1 MKCIGCGAELQN
13 TNTTGP
19 GYTPRKQFS
28 DDELCKR
35 CYRLIHHNESPDSH
49 YTNEDFLNILKQVEA
64 EDCLV
69 IYLLDF
75 FDFIG
80 SNIAEVERVIQNK
93 DHIIVANKIDLMPKA
108 VKEKKL
114 RQWFLNEVTKRDFD
128 PLEVM
133 LISAKKKRNIDELL
147 NVIDEHRNGRNV
159 YVVGATNTGKS
170 TLINGIIS
178 AVTGDSRE
186 VITTSYFAGTTL
198 NTIQIPFE
206 DGTFL
211 VDTPGIINEHQITNY
226 LGKESLDIIV
236 AKDEIRPET
245 YQLNPEQVLFITG
258 LVRMRYL
265 SGPRT
270 SFTLYFSNRVNVH
283 RAKLEREPELVED
296 HLGRDFL
303 APPTEQE
310 LENITSFESQEFTLF
325 AGKQDIVIEGFGWI
339 TLNDIEDDVTV
350 EIVYP
355 EKTRVHIRDSII

>member
-13 TNTTGP
+13 TNSSGP
-19 GYTPRKQFS
+19 GYTPRKEFS
-28 DDELCKR
+28 ENELCKR
-35 CYRLIHHNESPDSH
+35 CFRLINHNESPDAH
-49 YTNEDFLNILKQVEA
+49 YTNEDFLNILKQVEK

-108 VKEKKL
+108 VKENKL
-114 RQWFLNEVTKRDFD
+114 RRWFLNEVKDRDFD
-128 PLEVM
+128 PLDVM
-133 LISAKKKRNIDELL
+133 LISAKKKKNIDQLL
-147 NVIDEHRNGRNV
+147 NLIDEHRDGRNV

-178 AVTGDSRE
+178 AVTGDNRE

-198 NTIQIPFE
+198 STIQIPFD
-206 DGTFL
+206 DGSYL

-226 LGKESLDIIV
+226 LDKDSLDIIV

-245 YQLNPEQVLFITG
+245 YQLNPDQVLFITG
-258 LVRMRYL
+258 LVRMRYID
-265 SGPRT
+265 GPRT

-283 RAKLEREPELVED
+283 RAKLEREEELVED
-296 HLGRDFL
+296 HLGKDL
-303 APPTEQE
+303 LSPPSPTE
-310 LENITSFESQEFTLF
+310 LERIESFESQEFTLYE
-325 AGKQDIVIEGFGWI
+325 GKQDIVIEGFGWI

-355 EKTRVHIRDSII
+355 EKTRVHVRDSII

>member
-1 MKCIGCGAELQN
+1 MSE
-13 TNTTGP
+13 
-19 GYTPRKQFS
+19 
-28 DDELCKR
+28 
-35 CYRLIHHNESPDSH
+35 
-49 YTNEDFLNILKQVEA
+49 
-64 EDCLV
+64 
-69 IYLLDF
+69 
-75 FDFIG
+75 
-80 SNIAEVERVIQNK
+80 
-93 DHIIVANKIDLMPKA
+93 
-108 VKEKKL
+108 VKE
-114 RQWFLNEVTKRDFD
+114 RDFD
-128 PLEVM
+128 PLDVM

-147 NVIDEHRNGRNV
+147 NRIDEYRDGRNV

-198 NTIQIPFE
+198 STIQIPFD
-206 DGTFL
+206 DGSYL

-226 LGKESLDIIV
+226 LEKDSLDIIV

-265 SGPRT
+265 AGPKT

-283 RAKLEREPELVED
+283 RAKLEREEELVAD
-296 HLGRDFL
+296 HMGREL
-303 APPTEQE
+303 LSPPTPSE
-310 LENITSFESQEFTLF
+310 LENIEGFESQEFTLYE
-325 AGKQDIVIEGFGWI
+325 GKQDIVIEGFGWI

-355 EKTRVHIRDSII
+355 EKTRVHVRDSII